1 MFSHWL
7 PRCRF
12 HFRRLLRAQRGA
24 FFALLMTGILI
35 VSSLAIYI
43 QQWHGADTAE
53 REWRSLNEHFRDKNR
68 SANRDN
74 TVLPVLTA
82 FENTQ
87 LVDVLNRV
95 AEESKLSLDEV
106 SFVLDENANQPYLR
120 YRATLTVS
128 SSYPTIRRFLD
139 QVRTSQ
145 PDISLDSI
153 TCTRDDIATVELTCD
168 LVLSAFYRKAD
179 HG

>member
-1 MFSHWL
+1 
-7 PRCRF
+7 
-12 HFRRLLRAQRGA
+12 
-24 FFALLMTGILI
+24 
-35 VSSLAIYI
+35 
-43 QQWHGADTAE
+43 
-53 REWRSLNEHFRDKNR
+53 
-68 SANRDN
+68 
-74 TVLPVLTA
+74 VLTA

-128 SSYPTIRRFLD
+128 STYPTIRRFLD